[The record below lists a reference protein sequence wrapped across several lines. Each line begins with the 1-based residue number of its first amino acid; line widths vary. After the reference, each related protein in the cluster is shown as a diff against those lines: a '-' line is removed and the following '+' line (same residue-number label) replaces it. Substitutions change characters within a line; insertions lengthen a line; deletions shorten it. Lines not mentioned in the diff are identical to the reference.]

1 MADQLNGNGKRGIDE
16 IHEESADPT
25 GSAVASESA
34 DDGVT
39 MLDVLQD
46 EQELEE
52 DANVSDLFK
61 NQSRHFYL
69 I

>member
-16 IHEESADPT
+16 IHEESTDPT
-25 GSAVASESA
+25 GSAVVSELA

-61 NQSRHFYL
+61 NQSRPFYHS
-69 I
+69 